1 MGMQFLKKVTL
12 KIIFQKECSMFALK
26 KKSIF
31 EIQSS
36 NTSRHFPTI
45 ESIKKFFDELKHVQ
59 KNSQPFLLRNGLIE
73 NCSHKNQNSNIILLH
88 SDLKK
93 SLNPLNFLI
102 IFHEYSQNE
111 MVLIIYDLT
120 NLRWGVKYYSSYT
133 MYKHQLYDRP
143 PCWLLVGNFM
153 RNLSHKFASVVM

>member
-1 MGMQFLKKVTL
+1 M
-12 KIIFQKECSMFALK
+12 
-26 KKSIF
+26 
-31 EIQSS
+31 
-36 NTSRHFPTI
+36 
-45 ESIKKFFDELKHVQ
+45 
-59 KNSQPFLLRNGLIE
+59 LRNGLIE

-153 RNLSHKFASVVM
+153 RNLSHKFASVVMWASLISSVIIICKILKSFPLIYSHKGSARAAEAVSLGRLEVEQQGLWYNTYDEMSFFLK